1 MPIQFQNRTGVG
13 KVSLLNNTGTGK
25 VDMSIL
31 PTPSITPSLSVTPS
45 ITPSVSPTP
54 SNTPSNTPS
63 ITPSKSVPGVAFVR
77 SSASYGTTGLA
88 CAGAPASAIY
98 QSPFYGAAPTA
109 GAQLYNESTLTTFWS
124 TASTSGYY
132 LIQTQGAV
140 KYAVSM
146 NSNGTIN
153 TVTAC

>member
-1 MPIQFQNRTGVG
+1 MPIKFENRTGVG
-13 KVSLLNNTGTGK
+13 NVSLLNKNNLGK
-25 VDMSIL
+25 VDMSVL
-31 PTPSITPSLSVTPS
+31 PTPSITPSLSITPSVTPSVS
-45 ITPSVSPTP
+45 ITPSVTP
-54 SNTPSNTPS
+54 SRTPSVTPS
-63 ITPSKSVPGVAFVR
+63 ASVPGVAFVR
-77 SSASYGTTGLA
+77 SSTTYGTTGLA
-88 CAGAPASAIY
+88 CAGAPATAVY

-109 GAQLYNESTLTTFWS
+109 GAQLYNESSLSTSWS